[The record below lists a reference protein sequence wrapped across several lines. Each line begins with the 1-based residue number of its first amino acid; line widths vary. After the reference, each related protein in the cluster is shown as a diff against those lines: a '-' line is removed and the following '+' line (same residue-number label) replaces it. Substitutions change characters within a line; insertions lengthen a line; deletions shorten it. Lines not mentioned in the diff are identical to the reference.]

1 MTDPATLLEA
11 LRSVPGVA
19 SADLEPDDRPE
30 GAGTLRLQL
39 SPGADEVQV
48 ATSVNRVLREQF
60 GLAVDANRVQV
71 VEEAEPLRRSEPE
84 PAAPLA
90 QAPAVGDRSIPTPPG
105 ASPQNPA
112 AASAPADD
120 TEAPLVPPTPIR
132 KGLVAVPEPPA
143 PPVVEPASAWE
154 QVRASL
160 DEAVS
165 GAAAAAEGPAPITSQ
180 HPTPTPVP
188 TNGPVLLPP
197 TVTGSSTTAV
207 ETSVGTFGHDD
218 VDADADFPTRP
229 PRVLIQRMQLV
240 SAGLGVTTEVT
251 LSWQGLPFSGEAD
264 AAATPTSVHRSV
276 AQATLRAVEAVVSG
290 RARFELEQLEV
301 NQLGPDRA
309 VVVVVSMLTKAGS
322 ERLTGVSVVRED
334 VRQAVIRAT
343 LDALNRRLE
352 SILFS

>member
-1 MTDPATLLEA
+1 VTCQTAFVTDPATLLEA
-11 LRSVPGVA
+11 LRAVPGVA

-71 VEEAEPLRRSEPE
+71 VEEAEPLRREAEPL
-84 PAAPLA
+84 PAPPL
-90 QAPAVGDRSIPTPPG
+90 VGDWSQQAVAPP
-105 ASPQNPA
+105 APQVPEAEDAAESPLP
-112 AASAPADD
+112 
-120 TEAPLVPPTPIR
+120 PPTPIR

-143 PPVVEPASAWE
+143 APVTEPTSAWE

-160 DEAVS
+160 DEAVTEADAL
-165 GAAAAAEGPAPITSQ
+165 AAHPVPASPT
-180 HPTPTPVP
+180 TPTPVP
-188 TNGPVLLPP
+188 TNGPVLVPP
-197 TVTGSSTTAV
+197 SVTGSTMAV
-207 ETSVGTFGHDD
+207 ESTLGTFGHEGEES
-218 VDADADFPTRP
+218 ADFPPRP

-251 LSWQGLPFSGEAD
+251 LSWQGLPFSGAAD

-276 AQATLRAVEAVVSG
+276 AMATLRAVEAVVSG

-352 SILFS
+352 SILFA

>member
-1 MTDPATLLEA
+1 VTDPATLLEA

-71 VEEAEPLRRSEPE
+71 VEEAEPLRRTD
-84 PAAPLA
+84 APLPA
-90 QAPAVGDRSIPTPPG
+90 TAPPLVGDWSHQAVAPPAG
-105 ASPQNPA
+105 DEF
-112 AASAPADD
+112 ADRAD
-120 TEAPLVPPTPIR
+120 SSLPPPTPIR
-132 KGLVAVPEPPA
+132 KGLVAVPEPA
-143 PPVVEPASAWE
+143 AEPVVEPASAWE

-165 GAAAAAEGPAPITSQ
+165 EADAKAARQFPPGPL
-180 HPTPTPVP
+180 PTQVPTQVP
-188 TNGPVLLPP
+188 TNGPVLVPP
-197 TVTGSSTTAV
+197 SVTGSTMAV
-207 ETSVGTFGHDD
+207 ESAVGTFGHDGEEE
-218 VDADADFPTRP
+218 AEFPPRP

-251 LSWQGLPFSGEAD
+251 LSWQGLPFSGAAD

-276 AQATLRAVEAVVSG
+276 AMATLRAVEAVVSG

-352 SILFS
+352 SILFA

>member
-71 VEEAEPLRRSEPE
+71 VEEAEPLRRTEEPVAPPPGPTE
-84 PAAPLA
+84 PAL
-90 QAPAVGDRSIPTPPG
+90 
-105 ASPQNPA
+105 
-112 AASAPADD
+112 ADD
-120 TEAPLVPPTPIR
+120 TELPLVPPTPIR
-132 KGLVAVPEPPA
+132 KGLVAVPEPPI

-160 DEAVS
+160 DEAVTEADAQAATPPVAPS
-165 GAAAAAEGPAPITSQ
+165 GAPSTR
-180 HPTPTPVP
+180 VP
-188 TNGPVLLPP
+188 TSGPVLVPP
-197 TVTGSSTTAV
+197 SVMGSSVTGSSVTGSSVTGSSTTAV
-207 ETSVGTFGHDD
+207 ETSVGTFGQDD
-218 VDADADFPTRP
+218 GDEDADFAARP

-251 LSWQGLPFSGEAD
+251 LSWQGLPFSGAAD

-276 AQATLRAVEAVVSG
+276 AMATLRAVEAVVSG

>member
-1 MTDPATLLEA
+1 VTDPATLLEA

-84 PAAPLA
+84 TEPVAPQAPLVGEWSEPAEVTPPASTAVPNDGLTPAADEP
-90 QAPAVGDRSIPTPPG
+90 
-105 ASPQNPA
+105 
-112 AASAPADD
+112 
-120 TEAPLVPPTPIR
+120 PLVPPTPIR
-132 KGLVAVPEPPA
+132 KGLVAVPEPPV

-165 GAAAAAEGPAPITSQ
+165 GAAAAEGPAPITSQ

>member
-1 MTDPATLLEA
+1 VTDPATLLEA

-71 VEEAEPLRRSEPE
+71 VEEAEPLRRTEEPVAPLPRSVDDVSQTG
-84 PAAPLA
+84 PAAP
-90 QAPAVGDRSIPTPPG
+90 PTADEAEPP
-105 ASPQNPA
+105 
-112 AASAPADD
+112 
-120 TEAPLVPPTPIR
+120 LIPPTPIR
-132 KGLVAVPEPPA
+132 KGLVAVPEPPVA
-143 PPVVEPASAWE
+143 PVVEPASAWE

-160 DEAVS
+160 DEAVTEADAHAVAPP
-165 GAAAAAEGPAPITSQ
+165 AAPPAPPSTR
-180 HPTPTPVP
+180 VP
-188 TNGPVLLPP
+188 TSGPVLVPP
-197 TVTGSSTTAV
+197 SVTGSSTTAV
-207 ETSVGTFGHDD
+207 ETSVGTFGQEEADE
-218 VDADADFPTRP
+218 DADFAARP

-251 LSWQGLPFSGEAD
+251 LSWQGLPFSGAAD

-276 AQATLRAVEAVVSG
+276 AMATLRAVEAVVSG

>member
-71 VEEAEPLRRSEPE
+71 VEEAEPLRRTES
-84 PAAPLA
+84 PAADLSGP
-90 QAPAVGDRSIPTPPG
+90 PPT
-105 ASPQNPA
+105 A
-112 AASAPADD
+112 AEWSAPTVPLSTAVADQPDD
-120 TEAPLVPPTPIR
+120 TLVPPTPIR

-143 PPVVEPASAWE
+143 PPLVEPASAWE

-160 DEAVS
+160 DEAAGTV
-165 GAAAAAEGPAPITSQ
+165 E
-180 HPTPTPVP
+180 PTVPPPPPPPPPEPETTLAPTPVP
-188 TNGPVLLPP
+188 THGPILVPP
-197 TVTGSSTTAV
+197 TVPATSTTAV
-207 ETSVGTFGHDD
+207 ETELGTFGADD
-218 VDADADFPTRP
+218 GDADAEFASRP

-251 LSWQGLPFSGEAD
+251 LSWQGLPFAGEAA

>member
-1 MTDPATLLEA
+1 VTDPATLLEA

-71 VEEAEPLRRSEPE
+71 VEEAEPLRRSDPQ
-84 PAAPLA
+84 PQAAAPPL
-90 QAPAVGDRSIPTPPG
+90 VGDWSHQAVPAPG
-105 ASPQNPA
+105 
-112 AASAPADD
+112 
-120 TEAPLVPPTPIR
+120 PPTAGVTEEVADSALPPPIPIR

-143 PPVVEPASAWE
+143 QPVVEPASAWE

-160 DEAVS
+160 DEAVTEADAK
-165 GAAAAAEGPAPITSQ
+165 AARPAPPGPAL
-180 HPTPTPVP
+180 PTPVP

-197 TVTGSSTTAV
+197 SVTGSTMAV
-207 ETSVGTFGHDD
+207 ESTLGTFGDEGEE
-218 VDADADFPTRP
+218 DAEFPPRP

-251 LSWQGLPFSGEAD
+251 LSWQGLPFSGAAD

-276 AQATLRAVEAVVSG
+276 AMATLRAVEAVVSG